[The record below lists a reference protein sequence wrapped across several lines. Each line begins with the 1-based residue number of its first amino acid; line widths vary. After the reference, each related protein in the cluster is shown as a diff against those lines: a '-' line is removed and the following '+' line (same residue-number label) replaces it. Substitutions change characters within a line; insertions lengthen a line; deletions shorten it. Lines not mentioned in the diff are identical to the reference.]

1 MLKKDRK
8 REGAETER
16 VPGEASPGDHTD
28 LVGRL
33 KHQHLHDGQPHE
45 GREECRDSSESCLIK
60 CWMTRPHR
68 QSGGSEELSQQKRF
82 LLRIKERGKDGKEE
96 NTQVDT
102 QGRPGCN
109 SVGRVLA

>member
-33 KHQHLHDGQPHE
+33 KHLHDGRPHE
-45 GREECRDSSESCLIK
+45 DREECRDSSESCLIK
-60 CWMTRPHR
+60 CRMTRPHR
-68 QSGGSEELSQQKRF
+68 QSGGSEELSQQKRI
-82 LLRIKERGKDGKEE
+82 LLRIRERGKDGKEE